1 MSYVNAPIH
10 DLLIRIKNAYMARKT
25 TVEGI
30 VFSKFKVNILQLLKE
45 YNFIKEYEIVEEG
58 SKKMI
63 AIKLKVVKDP
73 VNDIPEVKFYSKP
86 SRPWYVGYKEL
97 KSVAGGKGI
106 GIISTNQ
113 GLLPVHVAKQKKLG
127 GELIAEIY

>member
-45 YNFIKEYEIVEEG
+45 YGFVKDYEIVEEG
-58 SKKMI
+58 SKKMLT
-63 AIKLKVVKDP
+63 IKLKVVKDP

-97 KSVAGGKGI
+97 KNVAGGKGI

-113 GLLPVHVAKQKKLG
+113 GLLPVHVAKAKKLG

>member
-1 MSYVNAPIH
+1 
-10 DLLIRIKNAYMARKT
+10 MARKT
-25 TVEGI
+25 TVEGV
-30 VFSKFKVNILQLLKE
+30 VFSKFKVNVLQLLKD
-45 YNFIKEYEIVEEG
+45 YDFIKDFEIVEEEN
-58 SKKMI
+58 KKMI
-63 AIKLKVVKDP
+63 NIKLKVVKDP

-97 KSVAGGKGI
+97 KNVAGGKGI

>member
-25 TVEGI
+25 TVEGV
-30 VFSKFKVNILQLLKE
+30 VFSKFKVKVLDLLKE
-45 YNFIKEYEIVEEG
+45 YHFVKDYAVIEDGAKKFITV
-58 SKKMI
+58 S
-63 AIKLKVVKDP
+63 LNVVKDP
-73 VNDIPEVKFYSKP
+73 INDIPEIKFYSKP

-97 KSVAGGKGI
+97 RNVAGGKGI

-113 GLLPVHVAKQKKLG
+113 GLFPVHVARQKKLG